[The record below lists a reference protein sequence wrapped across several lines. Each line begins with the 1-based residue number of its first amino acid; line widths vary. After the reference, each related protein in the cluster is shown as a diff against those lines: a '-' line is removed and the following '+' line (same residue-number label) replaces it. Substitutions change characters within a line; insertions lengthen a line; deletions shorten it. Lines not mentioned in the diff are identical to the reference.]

1 MTMATTKKTKQ
12 TKQTPQPQTTQPTR
26 SRRRR
31 APGLPAESDIA
42 KRAYQLFI
50 ERGGEHGRDMDD
62 WLSAQRELLP
72 QDN

>member
-1 MTMATTKKTKQ
+1 MATTKKPKQ
-12 TKQTPQPQTTQPTR
+12 TKQTPQPQTPRPRTPR
-26 SRRRR
+26 LRR
-31 APGLPAESDIA
+31 APGLPAENDIA

-50 ERGGEHGRDMDD
+50 ERGGQHGRDMDD